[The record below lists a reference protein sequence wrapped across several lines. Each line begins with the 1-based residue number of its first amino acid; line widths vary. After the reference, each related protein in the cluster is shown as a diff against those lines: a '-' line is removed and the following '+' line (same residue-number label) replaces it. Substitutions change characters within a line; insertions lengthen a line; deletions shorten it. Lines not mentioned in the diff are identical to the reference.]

1 MICVKTKFGLLSLAM
16 VIFHASAVKPAKLE
30 EIELGYLGKKI
41 NIAFQTK
48 SQHLSI
54 RGLQFL

>member
-1 MICVKTKFGLLSLAM
+1 MNCVKTKFGLLSLAM
-16 VIFHASAVKPAKLE
+16 IIFHASAVRAAKLE
-30 EIELGYLGKKI
+30 EIEPGYVGKKI
-41 NIAFQTK
+41 KIAFQTK

>member
-1 MICVKTKFGLLSLAM
+1 M
-16 VIFHASAVKPAKLE
+16 VIFRASAVKPAKLE

-41 NIAFQTK
+41 KIAFQTK

-54 RGLQFL
+54 SGLQFL